1 MVGGFCIVRSEEK
14 GKKDTITVITQ
25 QRFFELRFDSEKE
38 ASSWKFA
45 MNLVLS
51 NQVRVDKYKKRE

>member
-1 MVGGFCIVRSEEK
+1 MRSEEK